1 MLAAC
6 LAGVSYYFV
15 CVDGY
20 PKAGMIFT
28 ILLIFISL
36 LDIISALYLGVSIYS
51 IKKLITKRNLII
63 DTKIMVVQAVTF
75 ALYLLSIIVF
85 CISFGNREFLFSA
98 DMAYNFCSSL
108 A

>member
-63 DTKIMVVQAVTF
+63 DTKIMIVQAVTF
-75 ALYLLSIIVF
+75 ALYLINSIKMKSWF
-85 CISFGNREFLFSA
+85 WPRKNRGFSFLRMFMPLN
-98 DMAYNFCSSL
+98 
-108 A
+108 